1 MRKGKLS
8 MDLVVNDFFKRKR
21 IGEIL
26 VEMNAITNEQLNAAL
41 KRQPVEKHMIGENLV
56 KDGVVTEPTLYKG
69 LAIQH
74 GVEYIDLDTI
84 ELDMNLVSKIPES
97 LIKTYK
103 FIPIRKEP
111 KSLTIAIF
119 DPTNTK
125 MFDSI
130 KMATGFM
137 FIKWV
142 LATKT
147 QILHVI
153 NNVIYRPKNV
163 LENVSIDELL
173 KDVKLEFSSDT
184 DNYTDGLITKTVDTN
199 LEELKRESDQT
210 AIVTLVH
217 KIILDAVKMRASD
230 IHIEVFEKI
239 IQVRYRIDGILYD
252 ILPIE
257 RSAHQAIISRIKI
270 MSNLDITERFMP
282 QDGNFKLKVKNQ
294 NIEFRVAILPSI
306 YGQNCTIR
314 VLDSG
319 RVNLDLKSLG
329 FAEDDLHVFE
339 YNIGRPWGLCLLAGP
354 TGSGKT
360 TTLYSALSLINSR
373 QKKIITVEDPV
384 EFKIPGVHQMQVME
398 NKNDPNRSLTFAKG
412 LRSILR
418 LDPDII
424 LVGEIRDYETAE
436 ITIKAALTGHMVF
449 STIHANTAIETISR
463 LENIGIDPYLYA
475 SALCLLVGQ
484 RLVRKI
490 CPSCKTEI
498 EVTPYVAAS
507 LDMKMKD
514 LEGYKL
520 YRGVGC
526 KNCNNSG
533 FRDRTGLYEV
543 IEVNPEL
550 KEMISQ
556 RRSTIELQ
564 KYLREHK
571 VRTLSACC
579 LEKVLAGDVPVEE
592 YIMIHMGN

>member
-1 MRKGKLS
+1 

-26 VEMNAITNEQLNAAL
+26 IEMNAITREQLDEAL
-41 KRQPVEKHMIGENLV
+41 KHQPIEKHMIGETLIEE
-56 KDGVVTEPTLYKG
+56 GAVTEPTLYKG

-74 GVEYIDLDTI
+74 GVEFLDLDSI
-84 ELDMNLVSKIPES
+84 ELNTELVRQIPES

-119 DPTNTK
+119 DPTNTR

-147 QILHVI
+147 QILHII
-153 NNVIYRPKNV
+153 NDVLYRPQNV
-163 LENVSIDELL
+163 LENVAIDDLL
-173 KDVKLEFSSDT
+173 KDVKLEFSNNESAFSDSIVSRT
-184 DNYTDGLITKTVDTN
+184 PEAN

-230 IHIEVFEKI
+230 IHIECFEKI
-239 IQVRYRIDGILYD
+239 MQVRYRIDGILYD

-257 RSAHQAIISRIKI
+257 ASAHQAVISRIKI
-270 MSNLDITERFMP
+270 MANLDITERFMP
-282 QDGNFKLKVKNQ
+282 QDGNFKLRVKNQ

-319 RVNLDLKSLG
+319 RVNLNLKTLG

-373 QKKIITVEDPV
+373 QKKIITIEDPV

-490 CPSCKTEI
+490 CPNCKTEI
-498 EVTPYVAAS
+498 EISPYVAAS
-507 LDMKMKD
+507 LGLKMKD
-514 LEGYKL
+514 LEGYTL
-520 YRGVGC
+520 YRGQGC
-526 KNCNNSG
+526 KKCNNSG

-556 RRSTIELQ
+556 RRTTIELH
-564 KYLREHK
+564 KYLRDHK
-571 VRTLSACC
+571 VRTLSGCC
-579 LEKVLAGDVPVEE
+579 LEKVLAGEVPVEE
-592 YIMIHMGN
+592 YITIHMGN

>member
-1 MRKGKLS
+1 MT
-8 MDLVVNDFFKRKR
+8 NDFLKRKR

-26 VEMNAITNEQLNAAL
+26 VEMRAITPQQLDAAL
-41 KRQPVEKHMIGENLV
+41 KRQPSSRKMIGEILIEDKVLN
-56 KDGVVTEPTLYKG
+56 EETLFRG
-69 LAIQH
+69 LSTQH
-74 GVEYIDLDTI
+74 GI
-84 ELDMNLVSKIPES
+84 EFMNLSNMELNTELIRQIPES

-111 KSLTIAIF
+111 KSLTIAVF
-119 DPTNTK
+119 DPTNVK

-130 KMATGFM
+130 KMATGYM

-142 LATKT
+142 IAMKS
-147 QILHVI
+147 QILHII
-153 NNVIYRPKNV
+153 NDIIYRPQNV
-163 LENVSIDELL
+163 LDNVPMDELL
-173 KDVKLEFSSDT
+173 KDVKLEFSKEENQFSEAYSGQTVSD
-184 DNYTDGLITKTVDTN
+184 LN

-210 AIVTLVH
+210 SIVTLVH

-230 IHIEVFEKI
+230 IHIEAFEKI

-257 RSAHQAIISRIKI
+257 RAAQQAIISRIKI

-282 QDGNFKLKVKNQ
+282 QDGNFKLRVKGQ
-294 NIEFRVAILPSI
+294 HIEFRVAILPSI

-319 RVNLDLKSLG
+319 RVNLDLKGLG
-329 FAEDDLHVFE
+329 FHEDDLQIFE
-339 YNIGRPWGLCLLAGP
+339 FNIGRPWGLCLLAGP

-373 QKKIITVEDPV
+373 QKKVITVEDPV
-384 EFKIPGVHQMQVME
+384 EFKIPGVHQMQVQE
-398 NKNDPNRSLTFAKG
+398 NKNDPNRSLTFARG

-463 LENIGIDPYLYA
+463 LENLGIDPYLYA

-490 CPSCKTEI
+490 CPTCKTLI
-498 EVTPYVAAS
+498 DTTPYIAAS
-507 LDMKMKD
+507 LGLEMKD
-514 LEGYKL
+514 LEGHPL

-526 KNCNNSG
+526 KDCNNSG
-533 FRDRTGLYEV
+533 FKDRTGLYEV
-543 IEVNPEL
+543 VEVTPEL
-550 KEMISQ
+550 KELIGQ
-556 RRSTIELQ
+556 RRTSGELMQ
-564 KYLREHK
+564 YLRKRK
-571 VRTLSACC
+571 VKTLADCC
-579 LEKVLAGDVPVEE
+579 LSKVLDGEVPIEE
-592 YIMIHMGN
+592 YIMINMGSN

>member
-1 MRKGKLS
+1 MT
-8 MDLVVNDFFKRKR
+8 NDFLKRKR

-26 VEMNAITNEQLNAAL
+26 VEMRAITPQQLDAAL
-41 KRQPVEKHMIGENLV
+41 KRQPSSRKMIGEILIEDKVLN
-56 KDGVVTEPTLYKG
+56 EETLFRG
-69 LAIQH
+69 LSTQH
-74 GVEYIDLDTI
+74 GI
-84 ELDMNLVSKIPES
+84 EFMNLSNMELNTELIRQIPES

-111 KSLTIAIF
+111 KSLTIAVF
-119 DPTNTK
+119 DPTNVK

-130 KMATGFM
+130 KMATGYM

-142 LATKT
+142 IAMKS
-147 QILHVI
+147 QILHII
-153 NNVIYRPKNV
+153 NDVIYRPQNV
-163 LENVSIDELL
+163 LDNVPMDELL
-173 KDVKLEFSSDT
+173 KDVKLEFSKEENQFSEAYSGQTVSD
-184 DNYTDGLITKTVDTN
+184 LN

-210 AIVTLVH
+210 SIVTLVH

-230 IHIEVFEKI
+230 IHIEAFEKI

-257 RSAHQAIISRIKI
+257 RAAQQAIISRIKI

-282 QDGNFKLKVKNQ
+282 QDGNFKLRVKGQ
-294 NIEFRVAILPSI
+294 HIEFRVAILPSI

-319 RVNLDLKSLG
+319 RVNLDLKGLG
-329 FAEDDLHVFE
+329 FHEDALQIFE
-339 YNIGRPWGLCLLAGP
+339 FNIGRPWGLCLLAGP

-373 QKKIITVEDPV
+373 QKKVITVEDPV
-384 EFKIPGVHQMQVME
+384 EFKIPGVHQMQVQE
-398 NKNDPNRSLTFAKG
+398 NKNDPNRSLTFARG

-463 LENIGIDPYLYA
+463 LENLGIDPYLYA

-490 CPSCKTEI
+490 CPTCKTLI
-498 EVTPYVAAS
+498 DTTPYVAAS
-507 LDMKMKD
+507 LGLEMKD
-514 LEGYKL
+514 LEGHPL

-526 KNCNNSG
+526 KDCNNSG
-533 FRDRTGLYEV
+533 FKDRTGLYEV
-543 IEVNPEL
+543 VEVTPEL
-550 KEMISQ
+550 KELIGQ
-556 RRSTIELQ
+556 RRTSGELMQ
-564 KYLREHK
+564 YLRKRK
-571 VRTLSACC
+571 VKTLADCC
-579 LEKVLAGDVPVEE
+579 LSKVLDGEVPIEE
-592 YIMIHMGN
+592 YIMINMGSN

>member
-1 MRKGKLS
+1 MT
-8 MDLVVNDFFKRKR
+8 NDFLKRKR

-26 VEMNAITNEQLNAAL
+26 MEMGAITAQQLETAL
-41 KRQPVEKHMIGENLV
+41 KRQPSSRKMLGEILIED
-56 KDGVVTEPTLYKG
+56 KAITEETLFTG
-69 LAIQH
+69 LSTQH
-74 GVEYIDLDTI
+74 GIEFVNLGEIDLNT
-84 ELDMNLVSKIPES
+84 ELIRQIPES

-111 KSLTIAIF
+111 KSLTIAVF
-119 DPTNTK
+119 DPSNIK

-130 KMATGFM
+130 KMATGYM

-142 LATKT
+142 LAMKT
-147 QILHVI
+147 QILHII
-153 NNVIYRPKNV
+153 NDVLYRPQNV
-163 LENVSIDELL
+163 LDNVPIDELL
-173 KDVKLEFSSDT
+173 KDVKLEFSKEENQFTEVYSGQT
-184 DNYTDGLITKTVDTN
+184 ATELN

-210 AIVTLVH
+210 SIVTLVH

-230 IHIEVFEKI
+230 IHIESFEKI

-252 ILPIE
+252 IMPIE
-257 RSAHQAIISRIKI
+257 RAAQQAIISRIKI

-282 QDGNFKLKVKNQ
+282 QDGNFKLKVKGQ
-294 NIEFRVAILPSI
+294 HIEFRVAILPSI

-314 VLDSG
+314 VLDAG
-319 RVNLDLKSLG
+319 RVNLDLAGLG
-329 FAEDDLHVFE
+329 FHADDLQLFE

-384 EFKIPGVHQMQVME
+384 EFKIPGVHQMQVQE
-398 NKNDPNRSLTFAKG
+398 NKNNPARSLTFARG

-463 LENIGIDPYLYA
+463 LENLGIDPYLYA

-490 CPSCKTEI
+490 CPACKTQIETTPYITASLGLNAAEI
-498 EVTPYVAAS
+498 EGLT
-507 LDMKMKD
+507 
-514 LEGYKL
+514 L

-526 KNCNNSG
+526 KECNNSG
-533 FRDRTGLYEV
+533 FKDRTGLYEV
-543 IEVNPEL
+543 VEITPEL
-550 KEMISQ
+550 KDLISQ
-556 RRSTIELQ
+556 RRTTSDLMQ
-564 KYLREHK
+564 YLRKHK
-571 VRTLSACC
+571 VKTLADCC
-579 LEKVLAGDVPVEE
+579 LAKVLAGEVPIEE
-592 YIMIHMGN
+592 FIMINMGS

>member
-1 MRKGKLS
+1 MPA
-8 MDLVVNDFFKRKR
+8 DFLKRKR

-26 VEMNAITNEQLNAAL
+26 IEMRAITQEQLEAAL
-41 KRQPVEKHMIGENLV
+41 KRQPSVRKMIGEILIDDKVLN
-56 KDGVVTEPTLYKG
+56 EETLFRG
-69 LAIQH
+69 LSMQH
-74 GVEYIDLDTI
+74 GIEYVNLGEAELNSDLI
-84 ELDMNLVSKIPES
+84 RQIPES

-103 FIPIRKEP
+103 FIPLRKEP
-111 KSLTIAIF
+111 KSLTIAVF

-142 LATKT
+142 LATKS
-147 QILHVI
+147 QILHII
-153 NNVIYRPKNV
+153 NEVLYRPQNV
-163 LENVSIDELL
+163 LDNVPIDDLL
-173 KDVKLEFSSDT
+173 KDVKLEFTKEENLFTEAFASTGMQT
-184 DNYTDGLITKTVDTN
+184 DLN

-210 AIVTLVH
+210 SIVTLVH

-230 IHIEVFEKI
+230 IHIEAFEKI

-257 RSAHQAIISRIKI
+257 KAAQMAIISRIKI

-282 QDGNFKLKVKNQ
+282 QDGNFKLRVKNQ
-294 NIEFRVAILPSI
+294 QIEFRVAILPSI

-314 VLDSG
+314 VLDAG
-319 RVNLDLKSLG
+319 RINLDLKGLG
-329 FAEDDLHVFE
+329 FHDDDLRIFE
-339 YNIGRPWGLCLLAGP
+339 YNIGKPWGLCLLAGP

-384 EFKIPGVHQMQVME
+384 EFKIPGVHQMQVFE
-398 NKNDPNRSLTFAKG
+398 NKNDPGRSLTFARG
-412 LRSILR
+412 LRAILR

-436 ITIKAALTGHMVF
+436 ITVKAALTGHMVF
-449 STIHANTAIETISR
+449 STIHANTAIETINR

-490 CPSCKTEI
+490 CPHCKTEI
-498 EVTPYVAAS
+498 ERTPYLAAS
-507 LDMKMKD
+507 LGIDMQE
-514 LEGYKL
+514 LENHKL

-526 KNCNNSG
+526 KMCNNSG

-543 IEVNPEL
+543 IEITPDL
-550 KEMISQ
+550 KEMIGQ
-556 RRSTIELQ
+556 RRTSMELTT
-564 KYLREHK
+564 YLRK
-571 VRTLSACC
+571 RRVRTLSECC
-579 LEKVLAGDVPVEE
+579 LAKVLEGEVPVEE
-592 YIMIHMGN
+592 YIMINMGS